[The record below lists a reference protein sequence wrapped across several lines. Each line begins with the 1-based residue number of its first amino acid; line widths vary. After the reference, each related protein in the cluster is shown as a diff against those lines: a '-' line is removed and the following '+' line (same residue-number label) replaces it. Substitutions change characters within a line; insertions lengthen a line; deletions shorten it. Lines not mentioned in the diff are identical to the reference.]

1 MRRRPPGLAAPPAGG
16 GHAGPPPAEPSCAS
30 RWSRPR
36 RGAARRP
43 LPRLPPDLEQAVP
56 GRRPPGLITPVLPA
70 PIPAGAWPSLLASRG
85 GGGGSAART
94 RPRRLLASRAG
105 GGRTRTRRRLA
116 GPTGSGGPLNPA
128 RAGEGGSRGREG
140 GSEEAEGGRG
150 MEGIRKERRK
160 R

>member
-1 MRRRPPGLAAPPAGG
+1 
-16 GHAGPPPAEPSCAS
+16 
-30 RWSRPR
+30 
-36 RGAARRP
+36 

-56 GRRPPGLITPVLPA
+56 GRRPPGLIALVRPA
-70 PIPAGAWPSLLASRG
+70 PVPAGAWPSLLASRCG

-128 RAGEGGSRGREG
+128 RAGEGGTRGREG
-140 GSEEAEGGRG
+140 VRKLREGEAWRGSEGEKKEIRGAGGRG
-150 MEGIRKERRK
+150 
-160 R
+160 